1 VNGAAVP
8 AGPGRL
14 TEDALAFL
22 AERHLATLTTLRQDG
37 RPHVVPVG
45 FTYADGI
52 VRVITSGASQKAL
65 NVLRSGHATVCQ
77 VDRARWLTL
86 GGPARVLDDAAS
98 VSDAERRY
106 AERYRPPRENPQRVV
121 LEVTV
126 TDVMGQAGLLHP
138 RR

>member
-1 VNGAAVP
+1 VSRGIE
-8 AGPGRL
+8 RL
-14 TEDALAFL
+14 TDDALAFL
-22 AERHLATLTTLRQDG
+22 TEYHLATLTTLRQDG

-52 VRVITSGASQKAL
+52 VRVITSGVSQKAL
-65 NVLRSGHATVCQ
+65 NVARGGHATVCQ

-86 GGPARVLDDAAS
+86 GGPARVLDDPAS
-98 VSDAERRY
+98 VTDAEARY
-106 AERYRPPRENPQRVV
+106 AERYRPPRVNPQRVV

-126 TDVMGQAGLLHP
+126 TDVMGQAGLLNP

>member
-1 VNGAAVP
+1 MSRSAS

-52 VRVITSGASQKAL
+52 VRIITSGHSQKAL
-65 NVLRSGHATVCQ
+65 NAQRTGHAAVCQ

-86 GGPARVLDDAAS
+86 GGPARLVDDPAA
-98 VSDAERRY
+98 VRDAEQRY
-106 AERYRPPRENPQRVV
+106 AQRYRPPRETPQRVV

-126 TDVMGQAGLLHP
+126 TDVMGQAALLRP

>member
-1 VNGAAVP
+1 MTKGIE
-8 AGPGRL
+8 RL
-14 TEDALAFL
+14 TDDAHAFL
-22 AERHLATLTTLRQDG
+22 AEYHLATLTTLRQDG

-52 VRVITSGASQKAL
+52 VRVITSGTSQKAL
-65 NVLRSGHATVCQ
+65 NVARAGHATVCQ

-86 GGPARVLDDAAS
+86 GGPARVLDDPES
-98 VSDAERRY
+98 VADAEARY
-106 AERYRPPRENPQRVV
+106 AERYRPPRVNPQRVV